1 MRKRSSALTSVAIAG
16 VWAAAGTGPVGI
28 AATAPATPIRSK
40 KLRRETLPR
49 APSSLSVSLGIVASL
64 TGFADY

>member
-1 MRKRSSALTSVAIAG
+1 
-16 VWAAAGTGPVGI
+16 
-28 AATAPATPIRSK
+28 
-40 KLRRETLPR
+40 LRRETLPR